1 MKKFLKVETKYNEHL
16 ADAQVLVVTLLS
28 NNNRTW
34 DFIVDTDAYHTLRL
48 NEDYLVTTQDDWL
61 GTLVGIR
68 FFTIANAIN
77 LKATVLK
84 PVPDDDQVEIL
95 DATEDDT
102 EEQLYAEV
110 KCIMKELR
118 LHDDDDQ
125 VEVLDETE
133 DDTENV
139 DFPLTPTPTSWMLW
153 AALKHMSNEEDHQLD
168 VEYKWLMEDKAA
180 PLKAVHHLWEY
191 KYTGIGSHVIDLQS
205 SIHDLLVLK
214 RFAEDKLSELSELSD
229 KEVDTYNKFYN
240 NNVHF
245 PLKNPYDDMLRVL
258 YKGHKD
264 KNKK

>member
-1 MKKFLKVETKYNEHL
+1 MKTILKVETKYNENL

-28 NNNRTW
+28 NNNRNW

-68 FFTIANAIN
+68 FETVANAIN

-84 PVPDDDQVEIL
+84 HVP
-95 DATEDDT
+95 
-102 EEQLYAEV
+102 
-110 KCIMKELR
+110 
-118 LHDDDDQ
+118 DDDQ

-133 DDTENV
+133 DDTEE
-139 DFPLTPTPTSWMLW
+139 
-153 AALKHMSNEEDHQLD
+153 HHQLDELD

-191 KYTGIGSHVIDLQS
+191 KYTGIGSRVIDLQS

-214 RFAEDKLSELSELSD
+214 RFAEDKLVELRELSD

-245 PLKNPYDDMLRVL
+245 PLRNPYDDMLRVVL
-258 YKGHKD
+258 YKGNKD